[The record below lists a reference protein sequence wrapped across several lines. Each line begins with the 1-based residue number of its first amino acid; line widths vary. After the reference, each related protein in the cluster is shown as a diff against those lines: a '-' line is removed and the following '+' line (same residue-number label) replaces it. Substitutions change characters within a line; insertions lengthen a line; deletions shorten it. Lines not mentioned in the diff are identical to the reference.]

1 MREVNPYEKLAYIY
15 DRLMDH
21 VDYKYWAIYILD
33 LINQSELKVQS
44 IIDLSCGTG
53 NLIPYFDGI
62 IDKIWGCDQSKPM
75 IFQSREKIK
84 DLSFFVNDVKQMAIK
99 DNSADCA
106 LLLYDSLNY
115 INNVRDLKMTLREIH
130 RIIKEGGMFIFD
142 IVSETHC
149 KEYYGDYHESEYWDN
164 LGYTRHSYFDQE
176 EGIQI
181 NDFRI
186 VLKGKT
192 YFEKHIQKVYSI
204 DFLNKILCEHS
215 FEIVNIF
222 NEFSFEGVNEK
233 SGRMHFVCLRK

>member
-1 MREVNPYEKLAYIY
+1 
-15 DRLMDH
+15 MDH
-21 VDYKYWAIYILD
+21 VDYKNWAKYILD
-33 LINQSELKVQS
+33 LIDKSDLKVQS

-53 NLIPYFDGI
+53 TLIPYFDGV
-62 IDKIWGCDQSKPM
+62 IDKTWGCDQSKPM
-75 IFQSREKIK
+75 IFRAGEKTA
-84 DLSFFVNDVKQMAIK
+84 DLLFFASDVRQMAIK

-115 INNVRDLKMTLREIH
+115 IINVNDLKLTLKEIH

-142 IVSETHC
+142 IVSEAHC
-149 KEYYGDYHESEYWDN
+149 REYYRDYHESEYWNDS
-164 LGYTRHSYFDQE
+164 GYTRHSYFDQE
-176 EGIQI
+176 KGIQF

-192 YFEKHIQKVYSI
+192 FFEKHIQKVYSI
-204 DFLNKILCEHS
+204 DFLNKILCKHS

-222 NEFSFEGVNEK
+222 NEFSFERVNEK